1 MASTVIG
8 KQAVVIGAGMAGLTA
23 AGALSNRFDQVIVL
37 ERDTLSSEPAH
48 RAGTPQARHVHALL
62 LSGQRALSE
71 LFPGFEQDLARAG
84 AIPIRAGLDV
94 RVERPGYDP
103 FPQRDLGWSG
113 YAVSRPT
120 IERVVRRRVE
130 SSGNTTLYQRCRV
143 QEVLATPSGDEVTG
157 VRYENGDGVSETIA
171 ADLVV
176 DASGRG
182 ALTLALLQSIGRP
195 PPEETTIGIDLGYGT
210 CVFGIRTTP
219 RLTGKAS

>member
-23 AGALSNRFDQVIVL
+23 AGALSDHFDQVVVL
-37 ERDTLSSEPAH
+37 ERDTLPSEPAH

-84 AIPIRAGLDV
+84 AVPLRAGFDV

-103 FPQRDLGWSG
+103 FPQRDLGWFG
-113 YAVSRPT
+113 YAASRPT
-120 IERVVRRRVE
+120 IERAVRRRVE
-130 SSGNTTLYQRCRV
+130 SRGNITLHQRCRV
-143 QEVLATPSGDEVTG
+143 QEVLATPNGDEVTG
-157 VRYENGDGVSETIA
+157 VRYENGDGASETIA
-171 ADLVV
+171 AALVA

-182 ALTLALLQSIGRP
+182 GRTLVLLQYMGRP
-195 PPEETTIGIDLGYGT
+195 LPEATTLGIDH
-210 CVFGIRTTP
+210 
-219 RLTGKAS
+219 